1 MSTTSNND
9 FTVICVECG
18 EPRGFM
24 QPRCP
29 VCGSTQ
35 DIGVFEKA
43 LAEFEVA
50 GCLNLETFSA
60 RFAEVS

>member
-9 FTVICVECG
+9 FTVICPECG
-18 EPRGFM
+18 ERGGFM

-29 VCGSTQ
+29 VCNSTQ
-35 DIGVFEKA
+35 EIGAFERA

-60 RFAEVS
+60 RFAEVQ